1 MKRTREAL
9 LPLMLVL
16 ASLMAVAALGLLSG
30 CADEEAPA
38 AADAAADADAA
49 DAAAAGAGG
58 AGTGGGADSAG
69 AGGAAAP
76 SPSNAGPVREGLEA
90 PDFSY
95 ATVDGASSKL
105 SDHRGS
111 VVLIN
116 LWASWC
122 GPCISE
128 MPDIGQLKQEN
139 PNLVVLAVNVSDDPT
154 EARNYIDE
162 AGYDFAWIL
171 DESGEIGSRY
181 PTEGI
186 PYTIIVDKDGT
197 VSSIFLG
204 SPRDPL
210 SDYGKAIQQ
219 AGI

>member
-1 MKRTREAL
+1 MRNSPLSLVSVMLAAL
-9 LPLMLVL
+9 LV
-16 ASLMAVAALGLLSG
+16 VTIGGLLSG
-30 CADEEAPA
+30 CTGGKAS
-38 AADAAADADAA
+38 DAAAS
-49 DAAAAGAGG
+49 
-58 AGTGGGADSAG
+58 GTVGTSGGGASG
-69 AGGAAAP
+69 GGASGGGGGASGGGASPAP
-76 SPSNAGPVREGLEA
+76 PAVVPVSEGLEA

-95 ATVDGASSKL
+95 TTIEGASARL
-105 SDHRGS
+105 SEHRGS

-139 PNLVVLAVNVSDDPT
+139 PELVVLAVNVSDDPND
-154 EARNYIDE
+154 ARNYIDE
-162 AGYDFAWIL
+162 ADHDFTWIL
-171 DESGEIGSRY
+171 DESGEISSLY
-181 PTEGI
+181 PTDGI
-186 PYTIIVDKDGT
+186 PYTVIVDKNGT

-210 SDYGKAIQQ
+210 SEYSKAIQQ